1 MAIKKVAVIG
11 AGVMGAGIAAQL
23 ANAGLEVELLDRV
36 DPKNPADRDSIS
48 KGAIQKSLTVNPAA
62 FMLPSYA
69 SRVHPGNTED
79 NLDRL
84 GDCDLIIEAVY
95 EDPKLKSDIFKKIDA
110 HRKPGAIVASNTS
123 TIPLKDLIA
132 DQSDTLKKDFMI
144 THFFNPP
151 RYMPL
156 LELVTSEHNSPE
168 AIAEVT
174 RFMDEKMGKGVIN
187 CKDTPSFIG
196 NRIGTYWIQTAI
208 NEAYNHGLTVEQ
220 ADAIMGAPI
229 GVPNTGVFG
238 LADLVGLDIMPH
250 ITKSLNER
258 LPAND
263 DYVKGTIDHPVIDK
277 MIADGFLGRKAKGGF
292 YRRDANNQNFAV
304 DLNTGELHPKTHPFM
319 QAAENAKKGGFRALF
334 ETQDA
339 GGEYAWDVLK
349 KVLCYAAKH
358 VHEVTDNV
366 TGVDDAM
373 KLGYNW
379 KFGPFE
385 MLDKIGVDYFIS
397 RLKAEGEEVPE
408 FIQQAAGRTFYRV
421 DGGHLQFLNKDGAYE
436 NVQRPTGVLL
446 LSDVKLASKPVA
458 TNASASVW
466 NVGDGVLCL
475 EFHSKAN
482 ALDPEIVAMI
492 NQACD
497 LVEGSK
503 GEYKA
508 LVIHNEGA
516 DFSAGANLSL
526 LLAAAKKKDYAAIE
540 GMVKAGQDALKRL
553 KYASFP
559 VVAAPTG
566 KALGGGCEVLMNSR
580 YVQAHSETY
589 PGLVE
594 SGVGLLPG
602 WGGSTE
608 LITRMLKLQ
617 KEGKMPQGPIPPL
630 QKAFQTILLG
640 QVGLSAFQAKELG
653 LLRAT
658 DGVTM
663 NKSRLLADAKA
674 KALELAV
681 DFKPELPVDLKVAG
695 TSGHA
700 AMDLGVDD
708 FYLKGLATSYDVVVA
723 NEIARVLSG
732 DKPGSA
738 STTVSPDDLRALEL
752 ASFMK
757 LIKDDRTIARIEN
770 MLKTGKPLREAP
782 VPGKTSAQLR
792 AEAENAATAAA
803 KAAFDAAADK
813 KPAVNDNAIPVRKA
827 RKTHAP
833 KP

>member
-36 DPKNPADRDSIS
+36 DPKNPADRNSIS

-132 DQSDTLKKDFMI
+132 DQSDALKKDFMI

-334 ETQDA
+334 ETPDA

-379 KFGPFE
+379 KLGPFE

-397 RLKAEGEEVPE
+397 RLKAEGEEVPA

-436 NVQRPTGVLL
+436 NVQRPAGVLL

-503 GEYKA
+503 GQYKA

-516 DFSAGANLSL
+516 DFSAGANLNL

-540 GMVKAGQDALKRL
+540 GMVKAGQDALKRI

-608 LITRMLKLQ
+608 LITRALKLEQ
-617 KEGKMPQGPIPPL
+617 EGKIPAGQGL
-630 QKAFQTILLG
+630 QKAFQSILMG
-640 QVGLSAFQAKELG
+640 QVGLSAFQAKDIG
-653 LLRAT
+653 VLRAT

-681 DFKPELPVDLKVAG
+681 DFKPELPANLQLGGPAA
-695 TSGHA
+695 HA
-700 AMDLGVDD
+700 ALNAAIDGL
-708 FYLKGLATSYDVVVA
+708 YAKGFVTPYDVVVA
-723 NEIARVLSG
+723 NEIGRVLTG
-732 DKPGSA
+732 DGAGAPKPV
-738 STTVSPDDLRALEL
+738 TQDQVRALEL
-752 ASFMK
+752 QSFMR
-757 LIKDDRTIARIEN
+757 LIKDDRTLARIEN
-770 MLKTGKPLREAP
+770 MLKTGKPLRETP
-782 VPGKTSAQLR
+782 NGKSADELR
-792 AEAENAATAAA
+792 AEVESASASIV
-803 KAAFDAAADK
+803 KPAFDAVADK
-813 KPAVNDNAIPVRKA
+813 KPAVNDNTNPVRKA
-827 RKTHAP
+827 RKMHAP